1 MVRYDIIESAS
12 IGFSPAWL
20 QTFTKSF
27 ASPFSRLTMRLTRKR
42 RERLRKRFK
51 SCGKKTSARRVHII
65 VLSRMYSTIV
75 TQTQKNEKYHINCKR
90 RFYIYWDERVGKSEI
105 TFWFLPHTWLGI
117 MRKFPNPSRLVQNF
131 SSLALG
137 KIGTSRR
144 EEGCSNENVYKG
156 RCLVNKTRTLHVH
169 HAL

>member
-1 MVRYDIIESAS
+1 M
-12 IGFSPAWL
+12 WL
-20 QTFTKSF
+20 TG
-27 ASPFSRLTMRLTRKR
+27 RR
-42 RERLRKRFK
+42 RERLRKRLK
-51 SCGKKTSARRVHII
+51 SCGRKTSARRVDII

-105 TFWFLPHTWLGI
+105 TFRFLPHTWLGI
-117 MRKFPNPSRLVQNF
+117 MRKFSNPSRLVQNF

-137 KIGTSRR
+137 KIETSRK

-169 HAL
+169 HALWYTSLPLLHDYDVLISGL